1 MIFCLN
7 KEADVYSGFFFSN
20 NYDLIPLDVSDN
32 TTLLCR
38 FPLMGLAVIENS
50 FDIASKKARLDHTT

>member
-1 MIFCLN
+1 MSIQ
-7 KEADVYSGFFFSN
+7 DFSSPI
-20 NYDLIPLDVSDN
+20 YDLIRLDVSDN

-50 FDIASKKARLDHTT
+50 FDIASKKARLDHAT